1 MENASVTN
9 GKYCSIAVISVPK
22 AFKKMPETASMMLVT
37 MDATQFTILSKIQL
51 KSNDAHLLAAGHR
64 GVVHYPLYMPPW
76 IKGCRYATAKPSV
89 LSTSHV
95 TMIRFSQLVASSTA
109 R

>member
-1 MENASVTN
+1 M
-9 GKYCSIAVISVPK
+9 AVMSVPK
-22 AFKKMPETASMMLVT
+22 AFKKMPEMASMMLVT

-51 KSNDAHLLAAGHR
+51 RSNDAHLLAAGCQSFT
-64 GVVHYPLYMPPW
+64 HYPLYMPPW
-76 IKGCRYATAKPSV
+76 IRGCKYATAKPSV

>member
-37 MDATQFTILSKIQL
+37 MDATQFTMLSKIQL
-51 KSNDAHLLAAGHR
+51 RSNGAHLLAAGYQ
-64 GVVHYPLYMPPW
+64 GFTHYPLYMPPW
-76 IKGCRYATAKPSV
+76 IRGCKYATAKPSV

-95 TMIRFSQLVASSTA
+95 TMILFNQLVASSTA